1 MSQSTMAPMGVRHR
15 EHSDENRTVSDASE
29 VESFFDVLDDGD
41 CRAILRATSEEALSA
56 GELSEECDI
65 PLSTTYRK
73 LESLTEA
80 GLLEE
85 SLRLRRSGKH
95 TSEYRRRVDDIVVSM
110 DAAGDFS
117 LSVTRRERAERSTYS
132 SVAGGR

>member
-1 MSQSTMAPMGVRHR
+1 MSQSTMAPMGVRRHER
-15 EHSDENRTVSDASE
+15 SDESRTVSDVSE
-29 VESFFDVLDDGD
+29 VESLFDVLDDAD

-73 LESLTEA
+73 VESLTEA

-85 SLRLRRSGKH
+85 SLRLCRSGKH
-95 TSEYRRRVDDIVVSM
+95 TSQYRRRVDDIVVSM

-117 LSVTRRERAERSTYS
+117 LSVTRRERAERSTHS